1 MSDKYKIYI
10 YIYIII
16 MKAFVLN
23 VLMIPLI
30 ICDEL
35 LSVQIIWRHGARNPY
50 FCNWGCDDKTKPEMH
65 KLTAAGMR

>member
-1 MSDKYKIYI
+1 
-10 YIYIII
+10 